1 MQKHGKEGEGA
12 MLFPTH
18 CTAERCQD
26 FIVRI
31 AADQDTSKVRIIDL
45 VPATETARAEELKA
59 ISPRISA
66 VLYPLGLFK
75 VAKQFWQHSGDGVS
89 SRRAEYCH
97 LLFDNGVLVDASS
110 IDAQPPRM

>member
-1 MQKHGKEGEGA
+1 MKTGYPRFFIHKEIQKFATDIVQKHGKEGEGA

-45 VPATETARAEELKA
+45 VPATEKARAEELKA
-59 ISPRISA
+59 ISPR
-66 VLYPLGLFK
+66 
-75 VAKQFWQHSGDGVS
+75 
-89 SRRAEYCH
+89 
-97 LLFDNGVLVDASS
+97 
-110 IDAQPPRM
+110 